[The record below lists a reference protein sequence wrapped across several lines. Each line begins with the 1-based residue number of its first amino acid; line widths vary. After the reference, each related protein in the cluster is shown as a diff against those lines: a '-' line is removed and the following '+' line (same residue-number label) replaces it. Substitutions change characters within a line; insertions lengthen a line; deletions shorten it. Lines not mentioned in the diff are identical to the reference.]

1 MIAQTVTR
9 PGRRRS
15 VLVCGLAGL
24 LALAAALSGDPT
36 TTRRVRSD
44 PGAVGLLRAAADAAR
59 RVPYEGRRF
68 LTTWTR
74 GRASTFSAAVS
85 HTPGDGVRYGSG
97 TGGIGPAHAVQDT
110 TAIAQAPLDLLTRN
124 YSVTHAADAQ
134 VCDRR
139 ARVVEA
145 RREDG
150 SPAGRFWVDAE
161 TGLMLR
167 RELIDA
173 TGRRVVAAGF
183 SEISYTVPAREPA
196 PYGLDTPRGA
206 PHGVPRGGTARL
218 PGLAETTS
226 TAGGAT
232 VWDDRL
238 DRAELAGLRDRGW
251 PVPQNLPGRFSLH
264 DARRDSV
271 GGTVQLRYS
280 DGLAAVSVFVQ
291 RGSLDERGMT
301 GWQRAVRHGR
311 TVFRRESLWRW
322 AVSSGDGYVYTV
334 LTAAPQGTA
343 DMVAASLPYDTTSFW
358 TRVSRGARRLLSTVN
373 PFD

>member
-1 MIAQTVTR
+1 MIARTVTR

-24 LALAAALSGDPT
+24 LALAAALSGDPAA
-36 TTRRVRSD
+36 TRRARSD

-68 LTTWTR
+68 FTTWNR
-74 GRASTFSAAVS
+74 SRSSTFSAAVS

-97 TGGIGPAHAVQDT
+97 TGGGIWPAHTVQDT
-110 TAIAQAPLDLLTRN
+110 AAVTRATLDLLTRN
-124 YSVTHAADAQ
+124 YSVIRAADTA
-134 VCDRR
+134 VCGRR

-183 SEISYTVPAREPA
+183 SEISYTVPAKEPGS
-196 PYGLDTPRGA
+196 YGLGAPRG
-206 PHGVPRGGTARL
+206 VPPGGTARL

-226 TAGGAT
+226 ATGTAT

-238 DRAELAGLRDRGW
+238 DRAELAGLRDEGW
-251 PVPQNLPGRFSLH
+251 PVPRDLPGRLSLH

-271 GGTVQLRYS
+271 GDTVHLSYS

-291 RGSLDERGMT
+291 RGTLDQRVMS
-301 GWQRAVRHGR
+301 GWQRVVRHGR
-311 TVFRRESLWRW
+311 TVFRRESLRRW
-322 AVSSGDGYVYTV
+322 AVSAGDGYVYTV
-334 LTAAPQGTA
+334 LTDAPQGTA
-343 DMVAASLPYDTTSFW
+343 DTVAASLPHETTSFG